1 MQASYRFYAT
11 APKGMG
17 SLLAEEL
24 KGVKARKI
32 VPGRAGVAFEGPLE
46 SAYRVCLWSRLAN
59 RVLMPITRFPA
70 DAPEALYDGIRKI
83 DWSLHLGP
91 SDTLAVDCKVED
103 SAITHS
109 RYAALKI
116 KDAIVDQFREA
127 SGSRPSVEL
136 LRPSVRVN
144 AYIKNDHVMVSL
156 DLAGSSLHL
165 RGYREEHIFAPM
177 KENLAAAVLAF
188 AGWREIAAQ
197 GGPLLDP
204 LCGSGTLL
212 IEGAL
217 IAADVAPGLL
227 RPYYGF
233 LGWKGHDPRLWE
245 KCLKEARERREAGM
259 QRLPLLIGC
268 DRDPAAVSVSL
279 ANAARAGF
287 QGRIQVERR
296 ELTSTIPP
304 KGTPAGLLVT
314 NPPYG
319 ERIGDETALIPLYG
333 EIGHVLKERFGGW
346 KAAVFTGNPRLGR
359 EIGIRPEKTHVFYNG
374 PLRCEL
380 LTFEIPPGSRVRRIP
395 GSGPLTTPPQP
406 ETPQPAAPE
415 IGPGG
420 EMLGNRL
427 KKNLKTLSRWARSVG
442 VDCYRL
448 YDADLP
454 EYNFAVDLYRGET
467 LWAHVQEY
475 EAPLTV
481 SPRRA
486 EGRRA
491 EALAVIPTVL
501 DIPADH
507 VFFKVRQ
514 RQRGARQYGKQD
526 DRGRFYIVK
535 EGPCRFWVNLTDYL
549 DTGLFLDHRITR
561 DLIRTMA
568 GGKRF
573 LNLFG
578 YTGTATVHALMGGAR
593 STTTVDLSATYLDW
607 ARRNIELNGFNM
619 EEQELIQADCLQWL
633 AEASAENPPS
643 RQYDLI
649 FLDAPTFSNSKRMEE
664 TFDIQR
670 DHPELLAHA
679 LKLLA
684 PEGDLIF
691 STNRRS
697 FKLSDQPFGP
707 CSIKDITRATLP
719 KDFSRHENIHHCW
732 QLTKKP
738 A

>member
-17 SLLAEEL
+17 GLLAEEL
-24 KGVKARKI
+24 KALNAHKI
-32 VPGRAGVAFEGPLE
+32 VPGRAGVAFEDHLE

-59 RVLMPITRFPA
+59 RVLMPITSFPA
-70 DAPEALYDGIRKI
+70 ASPEALYEGIRTI
-83 DWSLHLGP
+83 DWSQHLGP
-91 SDTLAVDCKVED
+91 SDTLAVDCKIEQ

-116 KDAIVDQFREA
+116 KDAIVDQFRDA
-127 SGSRPSVEL
+127 GGVRPSVDL
-136 LRPSVRVN
+136 LQPSVRVN
-144 AYIKNDHVMVSL
+144 AYIKKDRVMVSL

-165 RGYREEHIFAPM
+165 RGYREERVFAPM

-188 AGWREIAAQ
+188 SGWPEIAAR
-197 GGPLLDP
+197 GGPLADP

-212 IEGAL
+212 IEAAL
-217 IAADVAPGLL
+217 MAADAAPGLL

-233 LGWKGHDPRLWE
+233 LGWRGHDPRLWE
-245 KCLKEARERREAGM
+245 RLLKEARERREAGI
-259 QRLPLLIGC
+259 QRLPLIMGW
-268 DRDPAAVSVSL
+268 DKDPAAVSVSL

-287 QGRIQVERR
+287 QGRIRVEACAIAHAMPSRD
-296 ELTSTIPP
+296 L
-304 KGTPAGLLVT
+304 PAGLFVT

-319 ERIGDETALIPLYG
+319 ERIGEETALIPLYG
-333 EIGHVLKERFGGW
+333 EIGHILKTRFGGW

-359 EIGIRPEKTHVFYNG
+359 EIGIRPDRTHVFYNG

-380 LTFEIPPGSRVRRIP
+380 LTFEIPSGRRVRRIP
-395 GSGPLTTPPQP
+395 GSGRLEPPRTEAP
-406 ETPQPAAPE
+406 KPPAPE

-427 KKNLKTLSRWARSVG
+427 KKNLKVLSRWARSVG
-442 VDCYRL
+442 VDCFRV

-454 EYNFAVDLYRGET
+454 EYNFAIDLYRGES

-486 EGRRA
+486 EERRA
-491 EALAVIPTVL
+491 EALAVIPSVL
-501 DIPADH
+501 DIPPDH
-507 VFFKVRQ
+507 LFFKVRQ
-514 RQRGARQYGKQD
+514 RQRGAGQYGKQD
-526 DRGRFYIVK
+526 DLGRFTIVK
-535 EGPCRFWVNLTDYL
+535 EGPCRFWVNLTDYI

-568 GGKRF
+568 NGKRF

-578 YTGTATVHALMGGAR
+578 YTGTATVHALAGGAR

-607 ARRNIELNGFNM
+607 ARRNIELNGFDAA
-619 EEQELIQADCLQWL
+619 EQELIQADCLQWL
-633 AEASAENPPS
+633 AEASAESPPS

-649 FLDAPTFSNSKRMEE
+649 FLDAPTFSNSKRMKES
-664 TFDIQR
+664 FDIQR
-670 DHPELLAHA
+670 DHPELLAQA
-679 LKLLA
+679 LELLA

-697 FKLSDQPFGP
+697 FKLNEQLLSS
-707 CSIKDITRATLP
+707 CSIRDITRATLP
-719 KDFSRHENIHHCW
+719 KDFARHENIHHCW
-732 QLTKKP
+732 HLTKEP